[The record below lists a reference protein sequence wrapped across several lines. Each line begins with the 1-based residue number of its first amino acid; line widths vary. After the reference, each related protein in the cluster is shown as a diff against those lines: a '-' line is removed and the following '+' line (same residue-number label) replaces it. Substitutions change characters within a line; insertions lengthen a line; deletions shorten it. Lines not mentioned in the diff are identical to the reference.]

1 MHPERPPDVPKL
13 IAALAAYDVRYVLV
27 GSVAAAL
34 YGVETVPGDLDITPT
49 LDRDNLLRLTA
60 MLEHFGAEPSGVTGH
75 WTVRPGGEKK
85 WVSDTLTAGKVTEF
99 REAWQLY
106 RCRVYCV
113 ALAHYSMGCRALE
126 R

>member
-27 GSVAAAL
+27 GSVAAAF
-34 YGVETVPGDLDITPT
+34 YGVETVPEDLDITPA

-60 MLEHFGAEPSGVTGH
+60 MLEHLGAEPSGVTGH
-75 WTVRPGGEKK
+75 WTVQPGSEEK
-85 WVSDTLTAGKVTEF
+85 WTSNPLTAGKVTEF

-106 RCRVYCV
+106 HCRVCRV
-113 ALAHYSMGCRALE
+113 ALAHHSMGCRALE